1 MTFEQFI
8 NWSRL
13 RCVHCSDMGVMSW
26 AFKWKKMNLN
36 GKSFSAVMRWFV
48 TSLITHTR
56 EKAKAS
62 SAWERRFEWLTKYRY
77 DGFLKLPNRRWAWC
91 PSQNNVISFCCFFGA
106 RRSRLTLEDL
116 PAFLLHILRCSFFFL
131 GGKHEENFNCK
142 LSFSWCFG

>member
-91 PSQNNVISFCCFFGA
+91 PSQNNVISFCCFFRWEKIKIDA
-106 RRSRLTLEDL
+106 WRSSRVSSSHSSL
-116 PAFLLHILRCSFFFL
+116 FVFFL